1 MQIEYLT
8 SHFLFPFSIN
18 IIYFNVFLILNIF
31 LPISVGLIYK
41 INLKET
47 LKIISINF
55 IILFIYIQFVS
66 IFGGD
71 GFGWYR
77 KPLFNDEYTFK
88 ECGGIL
94 HCNRESLLLKLALI
108 FKDLKIHYL
117 NAILL
122 LNILSC
128 VGFILF
134 YSKVKHLLIFK
145 NFNFF
150 LLVFMLTSS
159 GALFWG
165 SGFLKDNFIIFAIVL
180 FIISIDENKIN
191 YKILLIAIMI
201 SFLIRPLPGFF
212 MLSSVFLY
220 VFVYQTYFKKKK
232 MTKNNYIFIFLFIFY
247 AAFTFF
253 QYSISLNFDFF
264 SDISRKIEILSNS
277 NTSKEYLGSELNY
290 ETDLGFLMKY
300 FLYYFGPIKFNTPIY
315 LIISIQNFSILLIT
329 LLFFILIFIKFS
341 LFKKF
346 IKKLGFKNIYFIYL
360 FLYNLIVPLTAF
372 NGGIALRQKWM
383 GLIVFF
389 YLAFLF
395 ISFVAESVKKNKQT

>member
-18 IIYFNVFLILNIF
+18 IIFFNVFLILNIF
-31 LPISVGLIYK
+31 LPISVGLIHK
-41 INLKET
+41 IDLEKIF
-47 LKIISINF
+47 KIISINF
-55 IILFIYIQFVS
+55 LIFLIYVQFVGL
-66 IFGGD
+66 FGGD

-77 KPLFNDEYTFK
+77 RPLFNDEYTFK

-94 HCNRESLLLKLALI
+94 YCNRESLLQKIALI

-122 LNILSC
+122 LNVLSC
-128 VGFILF
+128 VGFLLF
-134 YSKVKHLLIFK
+134 YSRVKHLLIFK

-165 SGFLKDNFIIFAIVL
+165 SGFLKDNFIIFAIAL

-191 YKILLIAIMI
+191 YKILSIAVLI

-212 MLSSVFLY
+212 MLFSVLLY
-220 VFVYQTYFKKKK
+220 VYVYHIYFKKNK
-232 MTKNNYIFIFLFIFY
+232 MTKNNYLFIFLFILFT
-247 AAFTFF
+247 AFTFF
-253 QYSISLNFDFF
+253 QYGISLNFEFF
-264 SDISRKIEILSNS
+264 YDILRKIEILSYSNNS
-277 NTSKEYLGSELNY
+277 KSYIGSELTY
-290 ETDLGFLMKY
+290 EKDLGVLMKY
-300 FLYYFGPIKFNTPIY
+300 FLYYFGPMKFNTPIY
-315 LIISIQNFSILLIT
+315 IIISIQNFSILLMA
-329 LLFFILIFIKFS
+329 LLFFTLIFKKFN
-341 LFKKF
+341 LFKEF

>member
-1 MQIEYLT
+1 
-8 SHFLFPFSIN
+8 
-18 IIYFNVFLILNIF
+18 
-31 LPISVGLIYK
+31 
-41 INLKET
+41 
-47 LKIISINF
+47 
-55 IILFIYIQFVS
+55 
-66 IFGGD
+66 
-71 GFGWYR
+71 
-77 KPLFNDEYTFK
+77 
-88 ECGGIL
+88 
-94 HCNRESLLLKLALI
+94 
-108 FKDLKIHYL
+108 
-117 NAILL
+117 
-122 LNILSC
+122 
-128 VGFILF
+128 
-134 YSKVKHLLIFK
+134 
-145 NFNFF
+145 
-150 LLVFMLTSS
+150 MLTSS

-247 AAFTFF
+247 TAFTFF